1 MTSPSVYGTPPG
13 GVARRTNVFAIVS
26 LVLSIVG
33 FTVVGIVLGF
43 IALSQIKKN
52 GDGGRGLA
60 VAGIVIGFIELI
72 VGVILIVLFVAIAAS
87 STTIT
92 TY

>member
-1 MTSPSVYGTPPG
+1 MTSPTPYGATPNA
-13 GVARRTNVFAIVS
+13 VARRTNVFAIVS
-26 LVLSIVG
+26 LVLSIIG
-33 FTVVGIVLGF
+33 FTVVGIVFGF

-60 VAGIVIGFIELI
+60 IAGIVIGFIELI
-72 VGVILIVLFVAIAAS
+72 LGVILIIVFAVIAAN
-87 STTIT
+87 STVVT